1 MSANASNPL
10 RDIVARIGGELYAG
24 GTQALVP
31 GPGHS
36 KADRSLSLTLVNDR
50 VIWNSFAGDNVDPI
64 AVFRHLDIERD
75 REDFPCDQRTRTAAP
90 TDAERTAGALALW
103 NQATDPAGT
112 PVEAYLARRGLTL
125 PPSAAGEVIRWH
137 SHCPFGPGRRTGCMV
152 ALARHVLT
160 DQPQAIHRTA
170 LTADGSKAEHE
181 GMSRRSLGPLAGA
194 AVKLS
199 ADGDVETCLGVAEG
213 IETALSIRALSQFAS
228 VPVWSLLSAR
238 QLAALPVLPVLSG
251 IGGLIIAVDNDPT
264 GKEAARGLRHR
275 WLAGGVDV
283 QILMPKT
290 PGADLNDV
298 VRGLHE

>member
-1 MSANASNPL
+1 MSVANAL
-10 RDIVARIGGELYAG
+10 RDIVAKIGGDLYAG
-24 GTQALVP
+24 GTRALVP

-36 KADRSLSLTLVNDR
+36 KADRSLSLALVDGR
-50 VIWNSFAGDNVDPI
+50 VVWNSFAGDNADPI

-75 REDFPCDQRTRTAAP
+75 REDLPCDRLAKAPAP
-90 TDAERTAGALALW
+90 TDSERTAGALALW
-103 NQATDPAGT
+103 SQATDPAGT
-112 PVEAYLARRGLTL
+112 PVEVYLASRGITL
-125 PPSAAGEVIRWH
+125 PPGAAGDVIRWH

-160 DQPQAIHRTA
+160 DEAQAIHRTA
-170 LTADGSKAEHE
+170 LTPDGRKVEYD

-199 ADGDVETCLGVAEG
+199 ADGDVATCLGVAEG
-213 IETALSIRALSQFAS
+213 IETALSIRALPQFAS
-228 VPVWSLLSAR
+228 VPVWSILSAR
-238 QLAALPVLPVLSG
+238 QLAALPVLPILTGV
-251 IGGLIIAVDNDPT
+251 GGLIIAVDNDAT

-275 WLAGGVDV
+275 WLAADVDV